1 MKTQDFQQEKK
12 AASREIIK
20 MIFDV
25 QSFISAVLKFKEPV
39 GPGSNH
45 ELKLRIVEVKDGEV
59 WQFTRASE
67 SENLQ
72 RGEAMKKMSELMS
85 GIPLSEAHVMTSDRD
100 LHCRVSKKGRVLIS
114 RSKSNLN
121 RDPAASRSHNREK
134 DYPLTRFDSSKLLL
148 VIGLSDP
155 EGEIKPTMRAK
166 YRQVNEFLRIIDAT
180 LDALKFEQNTPIQ
193 LFDAGCGKS
202 YLSFSAKAYLEAT
215 RGVEIK
221 LTGID
226 INEKIIR
233 SCRRMAESLGW
244 DESGACFIA
253 SDIGVFKP
261 VAEPDIVMSLHA
273 CDTATDDAMAFGV
286 EHSARAI
293 LCAPCCQ
300 HELQSQLGTTGRNR
314 AVLRNGILR
323 ERLADILTDAF
334 RAQILRIMGYRA
346 NVVEFIEPEATARN
360 IMIRAVRASR
370 AGLETALAE
379 YLDLRDEWGSTP
391 YLAKRL
397 SDICPELCS

>member
-1 MKTQDFQQEKK
+1 MQDFQQDKDT
-12 AASREIIK
+12 AAREIK
-20 MIFDV
+20 RMIFDV
-25 QSFISAVLKFKEPV
+25 QSFISAVFKFKEPL
-39 GPGSNH
+39 GPGTNS
-45 ELKLRIVEVKDGEV
+45 ELKLRIVEVKEGEA

-72 RGEAMKKMSELMS
+72 RGEAMKKLSEIIH
-85 GIPLSEAHVMTSDRD
+85 GVPLSEAHVMTADRD
-100 LHCRVSKKGRVLIS
+100 LHCRVTKKGRVLLS

-121 RDPAASRSHNREK
+121 RDPVASRAHNREK
-134 DYPLTRFDSSKLLL
+134 DYPLTRFDSAKLLV
-148 VIGLSDP
+148 VIGLADTQ
-155 EGEIKPTMRAK
+155 GDVKPTMRAK

-180 LDALKFEQNTPIQ
+180 LDDLKLEAIKPIE
-193 LFDAGCGKS
+193 LFDIGCGKS

-226 INEKIIR
+226 RNEKIIQ
-233 SCRRMAESLGW
+233 SCRRITESFGW
-244 DESGACFIA
+244 DDSGAKFIA
-253 SDIGVFKP
+253 SDIAAFKP
-261 VAEPDIVMSLHA
+261 AAEPDIVMSLHA
-273 CDTATDDAMAFGV
+273 CDTATDEAMAFGV

-300 HELQSQLGTTGRNR
+300 HELQSQLGTTGGNR

-334 RAQILRIMGYRA
+334 RAQILRVMGYRA
-346 NVVEFIEPEATARN
+346 YVVEFIEPEATARN

-370 AGLETALAE
+370 AGSETAIAE
-379 YLDLRDEWGSTP
+379 YLDLRDEWVCTP

-397 SDICPELCS
+397 SGICPELI